1 MKKILF
7 SFTLFLAA
15 TAGLADNR
23 SLSEMQAIAA
33 SKLGSAT
40 AAVKGVNGSSAL
52 TPTLLRV
59 ADDAAYSIFTPE
71 QGDGFVIVA
80 KSTLSAPVIG
90 YSKGRYDAD
99 NLPPAFRWYLSEVSR
114 NLQDVENGM
123 RRAPQRAATY
133 TPVENFITTQ
143 WSQEYPFN
151 QKTPNNYPAG
161 CVATALAQCLNYYQ
175 YPASAKFTGTYELT
189 TKVGQKTKTERK
201 SEEVSTTYTWP
212 YKDNYKNFGKYG
224 DNIDELLRDCG
235 YATYMEYSKDGSGT
249 VGYLVG
255 IALTK
260 TFGYPE
266 ESIKLHYLSWVGY
279 DAETWNQLIY
289 DELGRRC
296 PVLYGAGSETFG
308 GHAFIFSGI
317 DDEGKVYVNWGWRGT
332 ADGFFDIWLLTPK
345 QGTTTINFDLNHHMV
360 YGIRPTALPT
370 DRIETRIYSIS
381 GNAFTFRWGTSED
394 NDGVEHNTLYC
405 DLPYGFI
412 NTCPS
417 DFKGVFGIFGQDL
430 TDGTSWVIADDLQDR
445 DTIPAGY
452 GYGGG
457 SEQYKDF
464 YFYYWIDGEKGLKP
478 GHTYHM
484 SFGTKDDREGTWHS
498 ILGQGEVG
506 YKITYTGDPATS
518 TIEEENIGLPVLT
531 GIHAP
536 SAAMN
541 KPGSD
546 GLTRVFDTSGR
557 LVYAAPDSQFNLWEV
572 PAHGILV
579 VKQGSQ
585 VRKVVR

>member
-1 MKKILF
+1 MKKFLF
-7 SFTLFLAA
+7 SFALFL
-15 TAGLADNR
+15 TTIAGLADNR
-23 SLSEMQAIAA
+23 SLSEMHAIAA

-40 AAVKGVNGSSAL
+40 AAVKGVNSSSAL
-52 TPTLLRV
+52 STTLLRV

-90 YSKGRYDAD
+90 YSTGRYDAD
-99 NLPPAFRWYLSEVSR
+99 NLPPAFSWYLSQVSR
-114 NLQDVENGM
+114 NLQDVENGT
-123 RRAPQRAATY
+123 RRAPRRVASY

-161 CVATALAQCLNYYQ
+161 CIATALAQCLNYYQ
-175 YPASAKFTGTYELT
+175 YPASAQFTGDYEVT
-189 TKVGQKTKTERK
+189 TMVGKKTKTERK

-212 YKDNYKNFGKYG
+212 YKDSYKSFGKYG

-235 YATYMEYSKDGSGT
+235 YATYMSYAQDGSGT
-249 VGYLVG
+249 LAYLAG
-255 IALTK
+255 IAFTK

-266 ESIKLHYLSWVGY
+266 ECIKQQYLVLDGHDEESWS
-279 DAETWNQLIY
+279 QLVY
-289 DELGRRC
+289 DELGRRS
-296 PVLYGAGSETFG
+296 PILYGASSETYG
-308 GHAFIFSGI
+308 GHAFLFSGI

-332 ADGFFDIWLLTPK
+332 ADGFFDIMLLTPT
-345 QGTTTINFDLNHHMV
+345 QGSVDFDFNLNHHMV
-360 YGIRPTALPT
+360 YGIRTTPLPT
-370 DRIETRIYSIS
+370 DRIETRIYSMTNS
-381 GNAFTFRWGTSED
+381 AFSFRWGTSED
-394 NDGVEHNTLYC
+394 EKGVKHHTLYC

-417 DFKGVFGIFGQDL
+417 DFMGVFGIFGQDL
-430 TDGTSWVIADDLQDR
+430 TDGTSWVIAEDLQDR

-452 GYGGG
+452 GYGGS

-464 YFYYWIDGEKGLKP
+464 CFYYWIDGENGLKP

-484 SFGTKDDREGTWHS
+484 SFGSKDDREGTWHS
-498 ILGQGEVG
+498 ILAMGEVG

-518 TIEEENIGLPVLT
+518 TVEEENIGLPVLT
-531 GIHAP
+531 GIHSP
-536 SAAMN
+536 SAAIN
-541 KPGSD
+541 KPESD

-557 LVYAAPDSQFNLWEV
+557 LVYAAPDAKFNLWDV

-579 VKQGSQ
+579 VKQGNQ